1 MKLHQTNLYA
11 LWPMH
16 LHAILLF
23 SINLMY
29 LLQPTITA
37 NAPTNET
44 DPLALIKFKE
54 SITHD
59 PHMML
64 SSWNDSM
71 HFCNW
76 FGITCGRRHQRVTAL
91 DLQGYKLQGS
101 ISPHISNLTF
111 LRIINLRNNGF
122 YGKIPHEVGHLFRLQ
137 EVYLNN
143 NTLEGEVPS
152 ILSNCSNARIID
164 FNWNELNGKIP
175 TELGSLK
182 KLKLLQLGVNN
193 LTGRIPPSFGNLS
206 SIRILSLA
214 GNKLVGNIPY
224 RFGHLKS
231 LAIFTISSNTISGT
245 IPSSLYNISSLQI
258 ISVSVNQLN
267 NTLPANIGLTLPNLK
282 LLLFGSNEFSGP
294 IPISLCNASQLQ
306 ILDLSENNFLGL
318 VPTNLGNLPDLQWLD
333 LSNNY
338 LGRSLDFLKSLTN
351 CSKLDHLDIS
361 TNQFGGVLPI
371 PVGNLSTQLTELYF
385 GANEISGTIP
395 ATLGNLVNL
404 IGLGMEHNLF
414 TGLIPTIFEKFQ
426 KIQALHLNGNRFL
439 GELPTFIGNLTQL
452 FLLNLDENRLEG
464 SIPPSL
470 GNCPNLQSLDISQNN
485 LSGFIPSQLIG
496 LSSLS
501 ILLNLSHNSFTGKL
515 PFEVGNL
522 KNINQLDIS
531 ENNLSGEIPSSI
543 GNCLRLEYLSLQGNS
558 FEGSLPSSI
567 AFLKG
572 LKLLD
577 VSRNNLSGSI
587 PKFLEK
593 LPSLK
598 KLNLSFNDIESEVPT
613 EGVFKNASAI
623 SVIGNTKLCGG
634 VPQLM
639 LPPCPVEVMKPT
651 KFLSFK
657 LKIAIIVVVVCFLP
671 FSFIL
676 FLHWR
681 KTSKRN
687 SSSLGST
694 IDLLP
699 NVSYKMLYE
708 ATNGFSPSNLV
719 GTGSFGSVYKGFL
732 HPKERLVAVKVL
744 NLQRKGASK
753 SFMAECNVLRNIRHR
768 NLVKILTC
776 CSSMDYSGNQF
787 KALVF
792 EFMTNGSLDIW
803 LHPKIDKE
811 DQSGVL
817 SLLQRLNIAIDVA
830 CALDYLHNH
839 SVQPIIHCDLKP
851 SNILLDNDMIAHLSD
866 FGLARLLSTVTDSS
880 QNQTSTIGIK
890 GSIGYAAPEYGMG
903 NNVSTEGDVYSFGVF
918 LLEIFLGKRPT
929 DEMFKDDLNLHSF
942 VRMALPERLVQIV
955 DPALLI
961 SEVEEMP
968 AAAVAAREYYNE
980 NEIEVDEETQ
990 GIVNHNQVEANVYKC
1005 LVSVLE
1011 IGLACSVESQKERMK
1026 MEEVSKELHSIK
1038 NSFLGSRI

>member
-16 LHAILLF
+16 LHVILLF
-23 SINLMY
+23 SINLLY

-44 DPLALIKFKE
+44 DRLALIKFKE
-54 SITHD
+54 SLTHD
-59 PHMML
+59 PDMML

-76 FGITCGRRHQRVTAL
+76 FGITCGQRHQRVTAL

-101 ISPHISNLTF
+101 ISPYISNLTF
-111 LRIINLRNNGF
+111 LRIINLQNNSF
-122 YGKIPHEVGHLFRLQ
+122 YGKIPHEVAHLFRLQ
-137 EVYLNN
+137 ELYLDN
-143 NTLEGEVPS
+143 NTLQ
-152 ILSNCSNARIID
+152 
-164 FNWNELNGKIP
+164 
-175 TELGSLK
+175 ELGSLK
-182 KLKLLQLGVNN
+182 KLELLRLSANN
-193 LTGRIPPSFGNLS
+193 LTGRIPPSFGNLT
-206 SIRILSLA
+206 SIRILALA
-214 GNKLVGNIPY
+214 YNNLVENIPY
-224 RFGHLKS
+224 GIGHLKS
-231 LAIFTISSNTISGT
+231 LVHFTITANKISGT
-245 IPSSLYNISSLQI
+245 IPSSIYNISSLQI
-258 ISVSVNQLN
+258 ISISENQLKD
-267 NTLPANIGLTLPNLK
+267 TLPANIGLTLPNLK
-282 LLLFGSNEFSGP
+282 TVFFGGNELSGP
-294 IPISLCNASQLQ
+294 IPISFCNASQIQ
-306 ILDLSENNFLGL
+306 IFDLSQNYFLGL
-318 VPTNLGNLPDLQWLD
+318 VPTNLGNLPDLRTLD

-351 CSKLDHLDIS
+351 CSKLGSLDLN

-371 PVGNLSTQLTELYF
+371 PVGNFSTQLTALF
-385 GANEISGTIP
+385 CGINEISGTIP
-395 ATLGNLVNL
+395 VTLVNLVNL
-404 IGLGMEHNLF
+404 IALDLGNNLF

-426 KIQALHLNGNRFL
+426 KIQLLNLNGNRLL
-439 GELPTFIGNLTQL
+439 GELPTFIGNLTHL
-452 FLLNLDENRLEG
+452 YGLDLHGNRLEG
-464 SIPPSL
+464 SIPPSI
-470 GNCPNLQSLDISQNN
+470 GNCQNLQILDISQNN
-485 LSGFIPSQLIG
+485 LSGFIPPQLIG

-531 ENNLSGEIPSSI
+531 KNNLSGKIPSSI
-543 GNCLRLEYLSLQGNS
+543 GNCLSLEYLSLQGNS
-558 FEGSLPSSI
+558 FEGSLPSSM

-572 LKLLD
+572 LQFLD

-587 PKFLEK
+587 PKGLEK
-593 LPSLK
+593 LPYLK
-598 KLNLSFNDIESEVPT
+598 ELNLSFNDIKGKLPT

-634 VPQLM
+634 VPQLL
-639 LPPCPVEVMKPT
+639 LPPCPVEVIKPT
-651 KFLSFK
+651 KSLSFK
-657 LKIAIIVVVVCFLP
+657 LKIAIIVVVVCFLL

-676 FLHWR
+676 FLHRR
-681 KTSKRN
+681 KKSKRN

-699 NVSYKMLYE
+699 NVSYKMLYQ

-719 GTGSFGSVYKGFL
+719 GTGSFGSVYKGVL
-732 HPKERLVAVKVL
+732 HPEEILVAVKVL

-768 NLVKILTC
+768 NLVKIVTC

-792 EFMTNGSLDIW
+792 EFLTNGSLDTW
-803 LHPKIDKE
+803 LHLKIDRE
-811 DQSGVL
+811 DQSRVL

-839 SVQPIIHCDLKP
+839 SVQPIIHFDLKP
-851 SNILLDNDMIAHLSD
+851 SNILLDNDMVAHVSD
-866 FGLARLLSTVTDSS
+866 FGLARLVSTVTDSS

-890 GSIGYAAPEYGMG
+890 GSIGYVAPEYGMG
-903 NNVSTEGDVYSFGVF
+903 GEVSTKGDVYSFGVF
-918 LLEIFLGKRPT
+918 LMEMFLGKRPT
-929 DEMFKDDLNLHSF
+929 DEMFEDDLNLHNF
-942 VRMALPERLVQIV
+942 VKMALPKRLVQIV
-955 DPALLI
+955 DPTLLI
-961 SEVEEMP
+961 REVKEIP
-968 AAAVAAREYYNE
+968 AATVATREYNNE
-980 NEIEVDEETQ
+980 NEIEADEANQ
-990 GIVNHNQVEANVYKC
+990 GNVNPCQVEANVYKC

-1011 IGLACSVESQKERMK
+1011 IGLACSVESPKERMN

-1038 NSFLGSRI
+1038 NAFLGSRI

>member
-16 LHAILLF
+16 LHVILLF
-23 SINLMY
+23 SINLLY

-44 DPLALIKFKE
+44 DRLALIKFKE

-59 PHMML
+59 PHM
-64 SSWNDSM
+64 
-71 HFCNW
+71 
-76 FGITCGRRHQRVTAL
+76 IVTAL
-91 DLQGYKLQGS
+91 DLQGYKLRGS

-111 LRIINLRNNGF
+111 LRIIYLQNNSF

-137 EVYLNN
+137 ELYLNN
-143 NTLEGEVPS
+143 NTLEGDVPS
-152 ILSNCSNARIID
+152 ILSNCSNAKLI
-164 FNWNELNGKIP
+164 NLQVNKLNGKIP
-175 TELGSLK
+175 AELGSLK
-182 KLKLLQLGVNN
+182 KLELLRLGANN
-193 LTGRIPPSFGNLS
+193 LTGRIPPSFGNIS
-206 SIRILSLA
+206 SIRVLSLA
-214 GNKLVGNIPY
+214 INKLVGNIPY
-224 RFGHLKS
+224 RIGYLKS
-231 LAIFTISSNTISGT
+231 LVTFSISSNKISGT

-258 ISVSVNQLN
+258 ISLSTNQLKD
-267 NTLPANIGLTLPNLK
+267 TLPANIGLTLPNLK
-282 LLLFGSNEFSGP
+282 LLFF
-294 IPISLCNASQLQ
+294 C
-306 ILDLSENNFLGL
+306 ENNFLGL
-318 VPTNLGNLPDLQWLD
+318 VPTNLGNLPYLQWLD

-351 CSKLDHLDIS
+351 CSKLDKLDLG

-371 PVGNLSTQLTELYF
+371 PIGNLSTQLTMLYF

-395 ATLGNLVNL
+395 VTLGNLVNL

-414 TGLIPTIFEKFQ
+414 TGLIPTIFGKFQ
-426 KIQALHLNGNRFL
+426 KIQALHLNGNRLL
-439 GELPTFIGNLTQL
+439 GELPTFIGNLTQ
-452 FLLNLDENRLEG
+452 LEG

-470 GNCPNLQSLDISQNN
+470 GNCPNLQILNISQNN
-485 LSGFIPSQLIG
+485 LSGFIPPQLIG

-501 ILLNLSHNSFTGKL
+501 ILLDLSHNSFTGKL
-515 PFEVGNL
+515 PFEVSNL

-543 GNCLRLEYLSLQGNS
+543 GNCLSLEYLSLQGNS
-558 FEGSLPSSI
+558 FEGSLPSSM

-587 PKFLEK
+587 PKVLGK

-598 KLNLSFNDIESEVPT
+598 KLNLSFNDIEGEVPT

-639 LPPCPVEVMKPT
+639 LPPCPVEVVKPT
-651 KFLSFK
+651 KSLSFK
-657 LKIAIIVVVVCFLP
+657 LKIAIIVVIVCFLP

-681 KTSKRN
+681 KISKRN

-699 NVSYKMLYE
+699 NVSYKMLYQ

-719 GTGSFGSVYKGFL
+719 GT
-732 HPKERLVAVKVL
+732 VALKVL
-744 NLQRKGASK
+744 NLQQKGASK

-768 NLVKILTC
+768 NLVKILMC
-776 CSSMDYSGNQF
+776 CSSMDYNGNQF

-792 EFMTNGSLDIW
+792 EFMPNGSLDNW
-803 LHPKIDKE
+803 LHPKIDRE
-811 DQSGVL
+811 DQSGTL

-830 CALDYLHNH
+830 CALDYLHNY

-880 QNQTSTIGIK
+880 QDQTSNYL
-890 GSIGYAAPEYGMG
+890 SNY
-903 NNVSTEGDVYSFGVF
+903 VSTEGDVYSFGVF
-918 LLEIFLGKRPT
+918 LLEMFLGKRPT
-929 DEMFKDDLNLHSF
+929 DEMFIDDFNFHSF
-942 VRMALPERLVQIV
+942 VRMALPERLVQIM

-961 SEVEEMP
+961 REVEEMP
-968 AAAVAAREYYNE
+968 AAAMTAREYYNE
-980 NEIEVDEETQ
+980 NEIEADEDTQ
-990 GIVNHNQVEANVYKC
+990 CIVNHNQVEANVYKC

-1011 IGLACSVESQKERMK
+1011 IGGECAD
-1026 MEEVSKELHSIK
+1026 
-1038 NSFLGSRI
+1038 

>member
-1 MKLHQTNLYA
+1 MKLHQTNLYE

-16 LHAILLF
+16 LHVIIF
-23 SINLMY
+23 SIN

-44 DPLALIKFKE
+44 DRLALIKFKE

-59 PHMML
+59 PDMML

-101 ISPHISNLTF
+101 ISPYISNLTF
-111 LRIINLRNNGF
+111 LRIINLRNNSF
-122 YGKIPHEVGHLFRLQ
+122 YGKIPNEVGHLFRLQ
-137 EVYLNN
+137 ELYLNN
-143 NTLEGEVPS
+143 NTLQGEVPS
-152 ILSNCSNARIID
+152 ILSNCSNARIIH
-164 FNWNELNGKIP
+164 FGWNELLGKIP
-175 TELGSLK
+175 AELGCLK
-182 KLKLLQLGVNN
+182 KLERLMLGANN

-206 SIRILSLA
+206 SIRSFSLA
-214 GNKLVGNIPY
+214 SNKLVGNMPY
-224 RFGHLKS
+224 SIGHLKS
-231 LAIFTISSNTISGT
+231 LVNFTITANKISGT

-258 ISVSVNQLN
+258 ISISENQLKD
-267 NTLPANIGLTLPNLK
+267 TLPANIGLALPNLK
-282 LLLFGSNEFSGP
+282 VLSFGGNEFSGP
-294 IPISLCNASQLQ
+294 IPLSLCNASELQ
-306 ILDLSENNFLGL
+306 ILDLYRNNFSGL
-318 VPTNLGNLPDLQWLD
+318 VPINLGNLPDLHWLG
-333 LSNNY
+333 LSSNY

-351 CSKLDHLDIS
+351 CSKLDTLDLS
-361 TNQFGGVLPI
+361 GNQFGGVLPI
-371 PVGNLSTQLTELYF
+371 SVGNLSTQLTKLYF
-385 GANEISGTIP
+385 GGNEISGAIP
-395 ATLGNLVNL
+395 VTLGNLVNL
-404 IGLGMEHNLF
+404 IILGMEENLF

-426 KIQALHLNGNRFL
+426 KIQVLALNGNRL
-439 GELPTFIGNLTQL
+439 SGEIPTSIGNLTQL
-452 FLLNLDENRLEG
+452 FILQLEENILEG

-470 GNCPNLQSLDISQNN
+470 GNCPNLQILDISQNN
-485 LSGFIPSQLIG
+485 LSGFIPLIG
-496 LSSLS
+496 LSSFS
-501 ILLNLSHNSFTGKL
+501 IRLNLSHNSFTGKL

-531 ENNLSGEIPSSI
+531 ENNLSGKIPGSI
-543 GNCLRLEYLSLQGNS
+543 GNCLSLEYLSLQGNS
-558 FEGSLPSSI
+558 FEGSLPSSM

-572 LKLLD
+572 LQFLD
-577 VSRNNLSGSI
+577 ISRNNLSGSI
-587 PKFLEK
+587 PKGLEK
-593 LPSLK
+593 LPFLK
-598 KLNLSFNDIESEVPT
+598 DLNISFNDIEGEVPT

-639 LPPCPVEVMKPT
+639 LPPCVVEVMKPT
-651 KFLSFK
+651 KSLSFK
-657 LKIAIIVVVVCFLP
+657 LKISIIGVVVCFLL

-676 FLHWR
+676 FLHRR
-681 KTSKRN
+681 KKSKRN

-699 NVSYKMLYE
+699 NVSYKMLYQ

-719 GTGSFGSVYKGFL
+719 GTGSFGSVYKGVL
-732 HPKERLVAVKVL
+732 QPEERLVAVKVL

-776 CSSMDYSGNQF
+776 CSSMDYNGNQF

-792 EFMTNGSLDIW
+792 EFLTNGSLDTW
-803 LHPKIDKE
+803 LHLKIDKE
-811 DQSGVL
+811 DHSGVL
-817 SLLQRLNIAIDVA
+817 SLRQRLNIAIDVA

-839 SVQPIIHCDLKP
+839 SMQPIIHCDLKP

-880 QNQTSTIGIK
+880 QKQTSTIGIK

-903 NNVSTEGDVYSFGVF
+903 NEVSTEGDVYSFGVF
-918 LLEIFLGKRPT
+918 LLEMFLGKRPT

-942 VRMALPERLVQIV
+942 VRNALPERLVQIV

-961 SEVEEMP
+961 REVEEMP

-980 NEIEVDEETQ
+980 NEIEADEETQ
-990 GIVNHNQVEANVYKC
+990 GIVNHGHVESNVYKC
-1005 LVSVLE
+1005 LVLVLE

-1038 NSFLGSRI
+1038 NAFLGSRI